1 MNGRR
6 IFAAVRRSDFVINS
20 SFGLRHSSFSPFP
33 IQTFPISALTSFTT
47 AELEAYLDEALPVEQ
62 MTAIERALRSQP
74 DLAKRLSQINGR
86 RDAGVHSL
94 GEVWRRQRLTCA
106 TRRQL
111 GSYLLGVLPDEE
123 ADYIRFHIDTV
134 GCRFCAANLAD
145 LQAQQAEAGDN
156 IERRRRKYFQ
166 SSAGFLRKC

>member
-1 MNGRR
+1 MT
-6 IFAAVRRSDFVINS
+6 
-20 SFGLRHSSFSPFP
+20 P
-33 IQTFPISALTSFTT
+33 FTT

-74 DLAKRLSQINGR
+74 ELAKRLSQINGR

-111 GSYLLGVLPDEE
+111 GSYLLGVLSEEE

-145 LQAQQAEAGDN
+145 LQAQQAEAGDH

>member
-1 MNGRR
+1 MKP
-6 IFAAVRRSDFVINS
+6 D
-20 SFGLRHSSFSPFP
+20 
-33 IQTFPISALTSFTT
+33 FTT

-123 ADYIRFHIDTV
+123 SDYIRFHIDTV

>member
-1 MNGRR
+1 MMTN
-6 IFAAVRRSDFVINS
+6 FA
-20 SFGLRHSSFSPFP
+20 
-33 IQTFPISALTSFTT
+33 T

-62 MTAIERALRSQP
+62 MTAIERASRSQP
-74 DLAKRLSQINGR
+74 ELLQRLAQINGR

-94 GEVWRRQRLTCA
+94 GEIWRRQRLSCP
-106 TRRQL
+106 TRQQL
-111 GSYLLGVLPDEE
+111 GSYLLGVVPDEQ

-145 LQAQQAEAGDN
+145 LQAQQAEAADHAH
-156 IERRRRKYFQ
+156 RRRRKYFQ

>member
-1 MNGRR
+1 MT
-6 IFAAVRRSDFVINS
+6 A
-20 SFGLRHSSFSPFP
+20 
-33 IQTFPISALTSFTT
+33 FTT

-74 DLAKRLSQINGR
+74 ELAKRLSQINGR

-111 GSYLLGVLPDEE
+111 GSYLLGVMPDEQSG
-123 ADYIRFHIDTV
+123 YIRFHIDTV

>member
-1 MNGRR
+1 MT
-6 IFAAVRRSDFVINS
+6 
-20 SFGLRHSSFSPFP
+20 P
-33 IQTFPISALTSFTT
+33 FTT

-94 GEVWRRQRLTCA
+94 GEVWRRQRLTC
-106 TRRQL
+106 
-111 GSYLLGVLPDEE
+111 
-123 ADYIRFHIDTV
+123 IRFHIDTV

-145 LQAQQAEAGDN
+145 LQAQQAEAGDH

>member
-1 MNGRR
+1 MT
-6 IFAAVRRSDFVINS
+6 
-20 SFGLRHSSFSPFP
+20 P
-33 IQTFPISALTSFTT
+33 FTT

-106 TRRQL
+106 SRRQL
-111 GSYLLGVLPDEE
+111 GSFLLGVLSDEE

-156 IERRRRKYFQ
+156 VERRRRKYFQ

>member
-1 MNGRR
+1 MH
-6 IFAAVRRSDFVINS
+6 VFVLRGS
-20 SFGLRHSSFSPFP
+20 SLIRHSVFGIRHYHSP
-33 IQTFPISALTSFTT
+33 SAFKYSSLPTPFTT

-74 DLAKRLSQINGR
+74 ELAKRLSQINGR

-111 GSYLLGVLPDEE
+111 GSHLLGVLPDEE
-123 ADYIRFHIDTV
+123 SDYIRFHIDTV

-145 LQAQQAEAGDN
+145 LQAQQAEAGDH

>member
-1 MNGRR
+1 MT
-6 IFAAVRRSDFVINS
+6 
-20 SFGLRHSSFSPFP
+20 P
-33 IQTFPISALTSFTT
+33 FTT

-74 DLAKRLSQINGR
+74 ELAKRLSQINGR

-106 TRRQL
+106 SRRQL

-123 ADYIRFHIDTV
+123 SDYIRFHIDTV

-156 IERRRRKYFQ
+156 VERRRRKYFQ